1 MFRAIEILTLFRT
14 IEIFTL
20 FRAIELL
27 TLSRWN
33 YLKGSEGVV
42 ESSGENEERVEA
54 GESHEEAVEAVA
66 DRYNKGFRCAV
77 NFFCGI
83 IWGTFP
89 KWQTPTPFWEPL
101 VPKKGD
107 FLIPFF
113 EQF

>member
-42 ESSGENEERVEA
+42 ESSGENEEGVEA

-66 DRYNKGFRCAV
+66 NRCGV
-77 NFFCGI
+77 NFFYGI
-83 IWGTFP
+83 IWGLFP
-89 KWQTPTPFWEPL
+89 NGGPPPTAVML
-101 VPKKGD
+101 H
-107 FLIPFF
+107 
-113 EQF
+113 

>member
-42 ESSGENEERVEA
+42 ESSGENEEGVEA

-66 DRYNKGFRCAV
+66 DRY
-77 NFFCGI
+77 
-83 IWGTFP
+83 
-89 KWQTPTPFWEPL
+89 
-101 VPKKGD
+101 KKGLGGPST
-107 FLIPFF
+107 FFAGLFGELFPNGRPPPPFGNPSF
-113 EQF
+113 QKRVIF